1 MDERMRA
8 KTIGKASEE
17 RGFTLVELMVVVL
30 IIGIL
35 IAIALPIYAGA
46 RQRASDRAT
55 QEDLRT
61 ALAAGLTYFSE
72 GGKYDGFDD
81 VAAES
86 SEPGLTW
93 ITGTVPV
100 NGQIDIE
107 VASGWDLVLISQSKT
122 NTYWCISQQKD
133 SPVTDRGGSPVFAQ
147 VDTVAECTGGW

>member
-1 MDERMRA
+1 MNVRMRA
-8 KTIGKASEE
+8 QMRRANEE

-72 GGKYDGFDD
+72 SGTYNGFDD
-81 VAAES
+81 VAAEAA
-86 SEPGLTW
+86 EPGLTW
-93 ITGTVPV
+93 VTATTPV
-100 NGQIDIE
+100 NGQIDVQ
-107 VASGWDLVLISQSKT
+107 VANGWYLLLIAQSKT
-122 NTYWCISQQKD
+122 NTYWCISQQPN
-133 SPVTDRGGSPVFAQ
+133 SPVTDRGGSPVFSQ